1 MEICFVGDI
10 MLGRLVNDRLRRTG
24 PVHPWGDVLPVLAGA
39 DVRIGNLECVLSD
52 GGVPWPGKTF
62 HFRSDTR
69 NVACLE
75 AAGFDAVSL
84 ANNHVLD
91 YDADALLDTL
101 RALDARRILHA
112 GAGRDR
118 NAARR
123 PALWDVRG
131 TRLGLVAL
139 TDNEPGWEATGRAP
153 GVHHVPI
160 DPDDVRA
167 RDLLETVRDLRDRT
181 GLLIVSAHWGG
192 NWGTA
197 VPRAHRAFARA
208 LIDAGA
214 DVVYG
219 HSPHITRGI
228 EVHRG
233 RPILYGTGD
242 FVDDYAVDP
251 VERNDESFIF
261 LLRTGADGRG
271 RGQNPRRQPH
281 ELQLVP
287 TVIEDCSARL
297 AGPRDAARM
306 ARRMQRLCA
315 ELGTPSTWRED
326 LGWLVVPLDSE
337 GDSEGDAGAAGPGPG
352 TSPFA

>member
-24 PVHPWGDVLPVLAGA
+24 PGHPWGDVLPVLTSA

-52 GGVPWPGKTF
+52 RGVPWPGKTF

-101 RALDARRILHA
+101 RTLDAHRILHA
-112 GAGRDR
+112 GAGADR

-123 PALWDVRG
+123 PALWDCRG
-131 TRLGLVAL
+131 TRLGLVAV
-139 TDNEPGWEATGRAP
+139 TDNEPGWEATDHAP

-160 DPDDVRA
+160 DPADARA
-167 RDLLETVRDLRDRT
+167 LDLLEAVRDLRGRT
-181 GLLIVSAHWGG
+181 ELLIVSAHWGG

-197 VPRAHRAFARA
+197 APPAHRAFAHA

-219 HSPHITRGI
+219 HSPHVTRGI

-261 LLRTGADGRG
+261 LLRTGGDHPGNR
-271 RGQNPRRQPH
+271 QNQHPQPQG
-281 ELQLVP
+281 LQLVP

-326 LGWLVVPLDSE
+326 LGRLVVPLVPHDA
-337 GDSEGDAGAAGPGPG
+337 AGALGGAPPA
-352 TSPFA
+352 SPFA

>member
-24 PVHPWGDVLPVLAGA
+24 PGHPWGDVLPVLAGA

-52 GGVPWPGKTF
+52 RGIPWPGKTF

-101 RALDARRILHA
+101 CTLDAHRVLHA
-112 GAGRDR
+112 GAGADLD
-118 NAARR
+118 AARR
-123 PALWDVRG
+123 PALWECRG

-160 DPDDVRA
+160 DPADARA
-167 RDLLETVRDLRDRT
+167 RALLEAVRDLRERT
-181 GLLIVSAHWGG
+181 GVLIVSAHWGG

-197 VPRAHRAFARA
+197 APPAHRAFAHA

-228 EVHRG
+228 EIHRG

-251 VERNDESFIF
+251 LERNDESFIF
-261 LLRTGADGRG
+261 LLRTGGEG
-271 RGQNPRRQPH
+271 PGNRQH
-281 ELQLVP
+281 QAGELQLVP

-297 AGPRDAARM
+297 AGPGDAARM
-306 ARRMQRLCA
+306 VRRMQRLCA
-315 ELGTPSTWRED
+315 DLGTASTWRED
-326 LGWLVVPLDSE
+326 LGRLVVPLVPH
-337 GDSEGDAGAAGPGPG
+337 DAGAPADAPRTP
-352 TSPFA
+352 PFA

>member
-24 PVHPWGDVLPVLAGA
+24 PGHPWGDALPVLAGA

-52 GGVPWPGKTF
+52 RGIPWPGKTF
-62 HFRSDTR
+62 HFRSDSR

-91 YDADALLDTL
+91 YGTDALLDTL
-101 RALDARRILHA
+101 RTLDVHRILHA
-112 GAGRDR
+112 GAGPDRD
-118 NAARR
+118 AARR
-123 PALWDVRG
+123 PALWESG
-131 TRLGLVAL
+131 GARLGLVAL
-139 TDNEPGWEATGRAP
+139 TDNEPGWEAAVRRP
-153 GVHHVPI
+153 GVRHVPI
-160 DPDDVRA
+160 DPADERA
-167 RDLLETVRDLRDRT
+167 RDLLDTVRELEGRT
-181 GLLIVSAHWGG
+181 ELLIVSAHWGG

-197 VPRAHRAFARA
+197 APPAHRAFARA
-208 LIDAGA
+208 LIEAGA

-261 LLRTGADGRG
+261 LLRTNGSGPT
-271 RGQNPRRQPH
+271 NRQRPH

-315 ELGTPSTWRED
+315 DLGTPSTWRED
-326 LGWLVVPLDSE
+326 LGRLVVPLES
-337 GDSEGDAGAAGPGPG
+337 GHASGTPGHAPRRG
-352 TSPFA
+352 PFA